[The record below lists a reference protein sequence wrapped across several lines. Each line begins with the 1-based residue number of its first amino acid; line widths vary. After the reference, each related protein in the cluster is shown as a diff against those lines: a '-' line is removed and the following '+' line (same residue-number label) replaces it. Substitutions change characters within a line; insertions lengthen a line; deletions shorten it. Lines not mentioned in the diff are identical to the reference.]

1 MQRHQ
6 YIVNV
11 AQYTFCDY
19 LLYPPKKRPFIG
31 ALVLFLILDR
41 VGLDRVGLGCRVHC
55 RALGVIL
62 EYNL

>member
-1 MQRHQ
+1 MQWHQ

-19 LLYPPKKRPFIG
+19 LSDPPKKRPDRC

-55 RALGVIL
+55 RALGVVL